1 MPAWTLHLQEDT
13 TMKDVMALLSAFLQ
27 GDEHAG
33 EKLVAMFAGLLQL
46 AQYDSLTG
54 LS

>member
-1 MPAWTLHLQEDT
+1 ME
-13 TMKDVMALLSAFLQ
+13 DVMELTLRLPA

>member
-1 MPAWTLHLQEDT
+1 MED
-13 TMKDVMALLSAFLQ
+13 VRELLSAFRQ
-27 GDEHAG
+27 GDEHTG
-33 EKLVAMFAGLLQL
+33 EKLVAMFAGLLQQ